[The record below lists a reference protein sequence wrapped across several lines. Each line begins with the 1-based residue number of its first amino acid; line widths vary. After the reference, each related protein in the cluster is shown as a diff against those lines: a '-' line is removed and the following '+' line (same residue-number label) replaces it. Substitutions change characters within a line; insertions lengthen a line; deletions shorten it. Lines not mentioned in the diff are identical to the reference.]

1 MKNRTILR
9 ITHRLTTLVVSVC
22 CVFSVAAQQF
32 IPQRIRHIIESKNYK
47 EAEIFMQQIQ
57 EVDIVNLPDSSL
69 LDFYYMAGWNSS
81 ENKDYEKQI
90 EYLVKAKEL
99 CETKLGIYNYVEVYF
114 EIIKALGE
122 ACEDL
127 DRDDDALLWYEEGVI
142 KGLAFMNSRNAT
154 FQTYFKDIRENAADI
169 YKRRG
174 NLDIAT
180 YLRSNSG
187 VDSFHYASDLVD
199 KAVLM
204 YHKKEYCETMK
215 LLDEAEQIFKNYGVD
230 GVDML
235 QAVYFV
241 YMLCYAQQGDKK
253 HINTLI
259 SSKGDA
265 MFYNDKESSLVSYMD
280 EVIAIFTNVHHN
292 IKTADYYYRKLQ
304 QMADVHN
311 PDEMKEVEKIGSRLK
326 IFKNIY
332 AQIDS
337 LENERTP
344 LPMYSYEWG
353 LTSLRK
359 ANLLIRIQRIDEG
372 IKIYEQI
379 YDMSANLKDDP
390 QKLHWFVLMNLSD
403 YYNVKQNYDCA
414 RKYLNEQLSWLDSQ
428 AVPFEHEERGWVYNK
443 LGLVSL
449 KENRFIDAK
458 EMFAK
463 AEKIMLPIFGP
474 KSDEYAT
481 LLHNRGRAAQLEGQL
496 DEALQL
502 FEEAAKIQTE
512 LNGKVMDRTAQ
523 YIEEVKHAIE
533 VRL

>member
-1 MKNRTILR
+1 MKNRTILH
-9 ITHRLTTLVVSVC
+9 ITHRFTTLVVSVC
-22 CVFSVAAQQF
+22 CVFSVAAQQS
-32 IPQRIRHIIESKNYK
+32 IPQRLRHIIESKDYK
-47 EAEIFMQQIQ
+47 EVKDFRQQIQ
-57 EVDIVNLPDSSL
+57 ETDIVNLPDSTL
-69 LDFYYMAGWNSS
+69 LDYYYLAGWSSS

-90 EYLVKAKEL
+90 EYLVKAKEI

-122 ACEDL
+122 ACEEL

-142 KGLAFMNSRNAT
+142 KGLGFLEIRNET
-154 FQTYFKDIRENAADI
+154 FQTYLKEIRNNAAKI
-169 YKRRG
+169 YEERG
-174 NLDIAT
+174 CLDIAN
-180 YLRSNSG
+180 YLRYDNSIN
-187 VDSFHYASDLVD
+187 SFEYATNLVD
-199 KAVLM
+199 KAVKL
-204 YHKKEYCETMK
+204 YHKREYSETMK
-215 LLDEAEQIFKNYGVD
+215 LLDEAEQIFKNNGGD
-230 GVDML
+230 GRYML
-235 QAVYFV
+235 QTVYFV
-241 YMLCYAQQGDKK
+241 YMLCYAQQGDTKR
-253 HINTLI
+253 INAI
-259 SSKGDA
+259 IKSKGDV
-265 MFYNDKESSLVSYMD
+265 MFYNDRESSLVSYMD
-280 EVIAIFTNVHHN
+280 EVIAIFTNVHHS

-311 PDEMKEVEKIGSRLK
+311 PDEMKEVEKIGSRL
-326 IFKNIY
+326 NILENVY
-332 AQIDS
+332 TQIDS
-337 LENERTP
+337 LENARTS

-353 LTSLRK
+353 LTSIRK

-372 IKIYEQI
+372 IKICEQI

-428 AVPFEHEERGWVYNK
+428 AVPFEFEERGWVYNK

-458 EMFAK
+458 DMFAM
-463 AEKIMLPIFGP
+463 AEKILLPIFGP

-502 FEEAAKIQTE
+502 LEEAAKIQTE

-523 YIEEVKHAIE
+523 YLEEVKHAIE